1 MMVCRFINCKP
12 FSFLYITSP
21 KKKIMFGN
29 YKFTAAERF
38 LRYVQVDTQSDPQS
52 SSSPTTEKQKDL
64 SIILAEE
71 LKQIGIAD
79 AHMDEWGY
87 VYATIPSTT
96 DKKVPVICFCAHVD
110 TAPDCSG
117 TNVKPLLHKNYQGQ
131 DIVLPDDKTQVL
143 RLSEYPYLKTQISND
158 IITASGNTLL
168 GSDDKAGVAEIMD
181 LANFLMANKNVKHGE
196 IKILFTPDEEVGKG
210 TAKVDLKK
218 LGADFGYTLDGGE
231 AGSLEDETFSADGV
245 QVVIH
250 GVIAHPGYAKGKM
263 INAMKIAG
271 EILAALPKDRLSPE
285 STDGKRG
292 FIHPVRLEGIS
303 EKCTIDFI
311 IRDFET
317 EGLTKKEDYLRT
329 QIEERMR
336 IYPNASFE
344 FHVTEQYRNMK
355 EILDVNFHV
364 VDYAKEAIA
373 RAGLTLKMESIR
385 GGTDGS
391 RLSFMGLPCP
401 NLFAGEQAIHSKLEF
416 ISVQDMNKAVQT
428 MAYLVQILEERS

>member
-1 MMVCRFINCKP
+1 MLKD
-12 FSFLYITSP
+12 
-21 KKKIMFGN
+21 

-38 LRYVQVDTQSDPQS
+38 LRYVQIDSQSDPQS
-52 SSSPTTEKQKDL
+52 SSQPTTEKQKDL
-64 SIILAEE
+64 SRILADE
-71 LKQIGIAD
+71 LKQFGLTD

-87 VYATIPSTT
+87 VYATIPSNTN
-96 DKKVPVICFCAHVD
+96 KEVPVICFCAHVD

-117 TNVKPLLHKNYQGQ
+117 TGVKPVVHKNYQGQ
-131 DIVLPDDKTQVL
+131 DIVLPDDSSQVL
-143 RLSEYPYLKTQISND
+143 RLSEYPYLQTQMGND
-158 IITASGNTLL
+158 IITASGLTLL

-181 LANFLMANKNVKHGE
+181 LANFLMKNKDVKHGT

-218 LGADFGYTLDGGE
+218 LGVDSSASLGQAFGYTLDGGD

-245 QVVIH
+245 QVIIH

-271 EILAALPKDRLSPE
+271 EILSALPKDRLSPE
-285 STDGKRG
+285 STEGKRG
-292 FIHPVRLEGIS
+292 FIHPVRVEGVA

-317 EGLTKKEDYLRT
+317 AGLKKKEDYLRT
-329 QIEERMR
+329 QIEELLRT
-336 IYPNASFE
+336 YPKASFE
-344 FHVTEQYRNMK
+344 FIVTEQYRNMK
-355 EILDVNFHV
+355 EVLDLHPQVIE
-364 VDYAKEAIA
+364 YAKEAIE
-373 RAGLTLKMESIR
+373 RTGLTVKMESIR

-416 ISVQDMNKAVQT
+416 ISVQDMNKAVET
-428 MAYLVQILEERS
+428 MIHLVQVWEEKS